1 MLSFRQCE
9 RHTFSMRAGRE
20 TKYNIRVQYF
30 SDNHRYRVAQTG
42 TITQRFSL
50 ADKTSMSEV
59 CLKLQSIYDRIY
71 KIVHCLKL
79 QSTYNRIYKIYEV
92 EIHL

>member
-1 MLSFRQCE
+1 MPIQRLKPSDPVLSFRQCE

-20 TKYNIRVQYF
+20 TKYNVRVQYF
-30 SDNHRYRVAQTG
+30 SENQRNKVAQTG

-59 CLKLQSIYDRIY
+59 CTMS
-71 KIVHCLKL
+71 V
-79 QSTYNRIYKIYEV
+79 
-92 EIHL
+92 